1 MFFVK
6 IYSPYGYTY
15 TVFKEFANFF
25 KFMRQLYR
33 LILNDIS
40 DEALNKLRNR
50 ICTSERLLWLHHDI
64 SEPLPESIPQAD
76 VWIDL
81 AVLHFLLERAALF
94 AV

>member
-1 MFFVK
+1 
-6 IYSPYGYTY
+6 
-15 TVFKEFANFF
+15 
-25 KFMRQLYR
+25 MRQLYR